1 MWHNGEVNTAKF
13 LVGVDEVGRGPLA
26 GPVTVCAYA
35 LPLSKAKRLA
45 PQKDSKALSPLRRK
59 ELDLMLRSDLD
70 ARHAIISI
78 SAKMIDKIGIATAI
92 ARAADRAV
100 KKLAL
105 DPLQS
110 EVLLDGGLRV
120 DRAYRQRT
128 IIRGDSTEPIIAY
141 ASIVAKEHRDRYMK
155 RIAKKYPQYGFA
167 QHVGYGTRMHR
178 DAIRKCGATV
188 QHRMTFLRNILP
200 VERRGG
206 A

>member
-1 MWHNGEVNTAKF
+1 MNTAKF

-35 LPLSKAKRLA
+35 LPLSKAKRLS

-70 ARHAIISI
+70 ARYAVISI
-78 SAKMIDKIGIATAI
+78 TAKMIDKIGIATAI

-128 IIRGDSTEPIIAY
+128 IIRGDATEPIIAY

-178 DAIRKCGATV
+178 DAIRRYGATV